1 MIQRRLEPDGPFD
14 SARIAEFKCYLY
26 QEERSVNT
34 VTKYVRDLRAFFSF
48 LDGQALDKEALL
60 EWKNHLTQTH
70 APASVNSMLAAVNK
84 FLDWLEL
91 PGLKVKPLKIQR
103 QIFSNPKKELTAGEY
118 HRLVKAAESRQS
130 NRLSL
135 LLQTICSTGIRV
147 SELKFITLESAIA
160 GRAVADCK
168 GKTRVIFLPSDLCR
182 ALRRYCRER
191 GITGGVIF
199 CTKSGSP
206 LDRSNIW
213 KDMKSL
219 CDSAGV
225 EKNKVFPHN
234 LRHLFARTYY
244 SLEKDLSRL
253 ADLLG
258 HSNVST
264 TRIYTMESGLKH
276 SRQLNRMGLVY
287 THT

>member
-1 MIQRRLEPDGPFD
+1 
-14 SARIAEFKCYLY
+14 
-26 QEERSVNT
+26 
-34 VTKYVRDLRAFFSF
+34 
-48 LDGQALDKEALL
+48 
-60 EWKNHLTQTH
+60 
-70 APASVNSMLAAVNK
+70 MLASVNK

-103 QIFSNPKKELTAGEY
+103 QIFSNPKKELTAEEY
-118 HRLVKAAESRQS
+118 RRLIKAAENRQN

-147 SELKFITLESAIA
+147 SELKFITAESAKREELRLTVRVRHALSFSLPTCAGRSGIIA
-160 GRAVADCK
+160 GSVVLTQESFSAPETA
-168 GKTRVIFLPSDLCR
+168 
-182 ALRRYCRER
+182 
-191 GITGGVIF
+191 
-199 CTKSGSP
+199 P

-213 KDMKSL
+213 KDMKML

-225 EKNKVFPHN
+225 EPGKVFPHN

-244 SLEKDLSRL
+244 ALEKDLSRL

-264 TRIYTMESGLKH
+264 TRIYTMESGLMH
-276 SRQLNRMGLVY
+276 SRQLSRMGLVF
-287 THT
+287 TRT